1 MCKYIK
7 IIIILINDRIEEIKI
22 EYNINNIV
30 LIRLKVNVKLD
41 EINKI

>member
-1 MCKYIK
+1 MCKYIN

-30 LIRLKVNVKLD
+30 LIRFKS
-41 EINKI
+41 EC